1 MSKLEAQAEVET
13 QENPGLGAASAET
26 VDGIP
31 APGQGYEDVQ
41 VSSRKAFIVAMAAL
55 AGGGLILG
63 QVMDYKFTTDALE
76 RRIDRLE
83 AYIQARRDLEQAS

>member
-1 MSKLEAQAEVET
+1 
-13 QENPGLGAASAET
+13 
-26 VDGIP
+26 
-31 APGQGYEDVQ
+31 
-41 VSSRKAFIVAMAAL
+41 MAAL